1 MTGEKTSSEWQEV
14 HSYNGSCIDLTSAQ
28 TLPYLTD
35 DLEIVG
41 VKEEGAKHVEGVPG
55 KSKSVDAEDIA
66 CTGEFSPT
74 PEDLEKRKLLRKNE
88 RLRKRVEAMQK
99 KLLQK
104 EAEDSEVQTAEKLQ
118 GHKAGIKGEAV
129 LSAPSYPL
137 FWTPNLDKIALVDL
151 PLPRGHPNYKPVKLC
166 GPPVLMDLTADAAP
180 STSATSAQNVAN
192 EVQMVLDHF
201 RAGGLREE
209 QVVRVQ
215 RIQNE
220 RLWFKYQI
228 RRAEVAE
235 AAGEAKVNEQ
245 LLFHGADATTMQ
257 KIYTEGFDIRVAN
270 MGGALGVGSYFAQ
283 ASSYSDTYSKMSSHA
298 AGFPGRRPQFQTVAH
313 GQHVMTLCPTVLGRL
328 GKGVHGMRKPP
339 EGIDSVCSGIALRR
353 SRSGCTAK
361 GKKKAA
367 WQTWC
372 QEVSLPTEAPQQ
384 CTQGTGEIYSV
395 FDNSQAYPGWLVT
408 YV

>member
-1 MTGEKTSSEWQEV
+1 MTGEKTSSERQEV

-28 TLPYLTD
+28 TFPHLTD

-41 VKEEGAKHVEGVPG
+41 VKEEGAKHVEGMPG

-74 PEDLEKRKLLRKNE
+74 PEELEKRKLLRKNE
-88 RLRKRVEAMQK
+88 RLQKRVEAMQK
-99 KLLQK
+99 QLLQK
-104 EAEDSEVQTAEKLQ
+104 EVEDSEVQVAEKLEGQ
-118 GHKAGIKGEAV
+118 AVSKVEAV
-129 LSAPSYPL
+129 VSAPSYPI
-137 FWTPNLDKIALVDL
+137 FWTPGLDKIALVDL
-151 PLPRGHPNYKPVKLC
+151 PLPRDHPNYKPVKPC

-180 STSATSAQNVAN
+180 STSANPADNVAN
-192 EVQMVLDHF
+192 EVQMVLEHF
-201 RAGGLREE
+201 LAGGLHVE
-209 QVVRVQ
+209 QVVRIQ

-245 LLFHGADATTMQ
+245 LLFHGADDTTMK

-283 ASSYSDTYSKMSSHA
+283 ASSYSDTYSKMSLHA
-298 AGFPGRRPQFQTVAH
+298 AGCHGRRPAIGNVFRGEQAVARGH
-313 GQHVMTLCPTVLGRL
+313 HVMTLCPTVLGRL
-328 GKGVHGMRKPP
+328 GKGQHGMRRPP
-339 EGIDSVCSGIALRR
+339 EGKDSVCSGIALQR
-353 SRSGCTAK
+353 SRSGSTAK
-361 GKKKAA
+361 GNKNKAA

-372 QEVSLPTEAPQQ
+372 QELLP
-384 CTQGTGEIYSV
+384 
-395 FDNSQAYPGWLVT
+395 
-408 YV
+408 